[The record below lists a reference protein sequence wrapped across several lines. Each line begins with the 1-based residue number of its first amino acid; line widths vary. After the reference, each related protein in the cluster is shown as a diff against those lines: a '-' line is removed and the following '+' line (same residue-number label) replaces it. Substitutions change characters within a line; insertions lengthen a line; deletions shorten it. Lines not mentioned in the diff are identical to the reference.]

1 MQGEVSGLNQIWSV
15 QRQNCF
21 SNTTRRQEGPSESHI
36 GIHGPSLRSETPW
49 VKSSSLSRD
58 HPPELGSSHLDSGV
72 GFSPAKAKT
81 TAHNSLVCSEVAIKK
96 KICPS
101 DGPFPKSAASVLL
114 FAQIIPQWFP
124 VLAAHTGCHSV
135 KRQTIKTL
143 EPAPFRTSWDSSTAF
158 GGLPASTKHISLNS

>member
-36 GIHGPSLRSETPW
+36 GIHGTSLRSETPW

-81 TAHNSLVCSEVAIKK
+81 TSHNSLVCSEVAIKK
-96 KICPS
+96 KSAQVMALSPNLQHRFFCLPRSFPS
-101 DGPFPKSAASVLL
+101 GSQSWPFTQV
-114 FAQIIPQWFP
+114 
-124 VLAAHTGCHSV
+124 V
-135 KRQTIKTL
+135 TL
-143 EPAPFRTSWDSSTAF
+143 
-158 GGLPASTKHISLNS
+158 